1 MACERVRSVQ
11 ATRVNPKMSDH
22 DGVDGSSTGI
32 NSGRDTL
39 SVVQLKEVGHPAA
52 E

>member
-1 MACERVRSVQ
+1 MTCERNSSVK
-11 ATRVNPKMSDH
+11 ATWVSPKMSDH
-22 DGVDGSSTGI
+22 DGVDGSSTGT
-32 NSGRDTL
+32 NNGRDTL